1 MTCTLG
7 EVKNRADLI
16 IYWGGNPAECHPRH
30 FTKYTLT
37 QKGKFVPNGRKGR
50 TMILVDIRETP
61 SAKAADIFLQ
71 IRPSKDFEVLTTL
84 RALVKGQRVNPETVA
99 ETGLTVAQ
107 LQDFVNRMK
116 RARFGVLF
124 FGMGLSMTRGKH
136 MNSAAVLTLAAEL
149 NAFTKFVTMPMRG
162 HGNVTGSD
170 MVMRWTTSYP
180 FGVNLSR
187 GYPRFN
193 PGEYSTVDLLIRG
206 DNDAALILGADPG
219 ATMPQPAIDH
229 LSRIPT
235 IVLDPK
241 VTHTSRLARVHIT
254 TAATGISAP
263 GTVYR
268 MDEVPLP
275 LRPALRSPYPTD
287 EEVLRRIGHAV
298 AVKPAWI
305 PSSNG
310 SLQTN

>member
-1 MTCTLG
+1 
-7 EVKNRADLI
+7 
-16 IYWGGNPAECHPRH
+16 
-30 FTKYTLT
+30 
-37 QKGKFVPNGRKGR
+37 
-50 TMILVDIRETP
+50 
-61 SAKAADIFLQ
+61 
-71 IRPSKDFEVLTTL
+71 
-84 RALVKGQRVNPETVA
+84 
-99 ETGLTVAQ
+99 
-107 LQDFVNRMK
+107 
-116 RARFGVLF
+116 
-124 FGMGLSMTRGKH
+124 
-136 MNSAAVLTLAAEL
+136 
-149 NAFTKFVTMPMRG
+149 
-162 HGNVTGSD
+162 

-193 PGEYSTVDLLIRG
+193 PGEYSTVDVLVRG

-275 LRPALRSPYPTD
+275 LRPALHSPYPTD
-287 EEVLRRIGHAV
+287 EEVLRRIGEAV
-298 AVKPAWI
+298 AKKPPWI
-305 PSSNG
+305 PGTNG
-310 SLQTN
+310 LRMKA